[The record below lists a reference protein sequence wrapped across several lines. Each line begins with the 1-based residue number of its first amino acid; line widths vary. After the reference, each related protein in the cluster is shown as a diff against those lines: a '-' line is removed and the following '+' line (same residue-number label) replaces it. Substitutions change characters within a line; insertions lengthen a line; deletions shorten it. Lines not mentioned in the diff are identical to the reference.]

1 MPSEPAVLYAKRD
14 GVATVTMNRPEVR
27 NAINAEMLCRLADVW
42 QDIND
47 DASIRAV
54 IFTGTGEQAFCAGA
68 DLDRL
73 VRMMQGL
80 RPAETDFD
88 RRIIED
94 YAVIYKG
101 LLRNYEVV
109 KPIIAA
115 VKGYCVAGGMEML
128 QATDIRVAAEDA
140 RFAIAEVKHGLY
152 PMGGS
157 TARLARQIPFA
168 NAMEIL
174 LTGEQFSAAE
184 ALRMGLV
191 NRVVPAARVMAEA
204 RRYAEVICEN
214 GPLAVQAVKRSV
226 LAGLGRPTAEA
237 LEKELELG
245 IPASMSEDAGEVVLV
260 TDAGEQTLRAG
271 MAAGFPAGKADGH
284 HLINR
289 STAPAVYL
297 EVGDRTPGDEVHYPD
312 VDLFVGSDFTFRHR
326 SGEPY

>member
-1 MPSEPAVLYAKRD
+1 
-14 GVATVTMNRPEVR
+14 MNRPEVR
-27 NAINAEMLCRLADVW
+27 NAINAEMLCRLADAW

-47 DASIRAV
+47 DASVRAV
-54 IFTGTGEQAFCAGA
+54 IFTGTGKRAYGAGA

-140 RFAIAEVKHGLY
+140 RFAIAEVKHALF

-157 TARLARQIPFA
+157 TVRLARQIPFA
-168 NAMEIL
+168 KAMEIL

-184 ALRMGLV
+184 ALRIGLV
-191 NRVVPAARVMAEA
+191 NKVVPAAEVMREA
-204 RRYAEVICEN
+204 RRYAAVICEN

-226 LAGLGRPTAEA
+226 LAGVGLPPAEG
-237 LEKELELG
+237 LDKEQG
-245 IPASMSEDAGEVVLV
+245 VGGATPPD
-260 TDAGEQTLRAG
+260 GEQKGR
-271 MAAGFPAGKADGH
+271 
-284 HLINR
+284 
-289 STAPAVYL
+289 
-297 EVGDRTPGDEVHYPD
+297 DEGVQEK
-312 VDLFVGSDFTFRHR
+312 R
-326 SGEPY
+326 E